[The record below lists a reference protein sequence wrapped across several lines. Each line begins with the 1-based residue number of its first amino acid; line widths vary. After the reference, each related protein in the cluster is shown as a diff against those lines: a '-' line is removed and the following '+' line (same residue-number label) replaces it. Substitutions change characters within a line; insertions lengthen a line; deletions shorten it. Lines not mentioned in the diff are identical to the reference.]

1 MPQLDPTWYASQL
14 FWLFVSF
21 FTLLFVMANFI
32 APKIADILAR
42 RQNKIDEYIDKAAET
57 KRRAEESL
65 AKYNEALSNA
75 TREANASLERIKRE
89 LEAEIVSKQDEL
101 AKRLRKKVSDGEAKI
116 NHSKGEAL
124 EKVRDISEELAGEI
138 IKKIG
143 ISGVANENIRE
154 AVRQS
159 AKN

>member
-75 TREANASLERIKRE
+75 TREANASLERTKESWRLKLFPNKTSWPKGCVKKSATAKPKSIAAKTKLWKRYV
-89 LEAEIVSKQDEL
+89 IF
-101 AKRLRKKVSDGEAKI
+101 LRSWP
-116 NHSKGEAL
+116 
-124 EKVRDISEELAGEI
+124 EKLL
-138 IKKIG
+138 
-143 ISGVANENIRE
+143 
-154 AVRQS
+154 
-159 AKN
+159 KNRNFRCG

>member
-14 FWLFVSF
+14 FWLCVSF

-75 TREANASLERIKRE
+75 TRESWRLKLFPNKTSWPKGCVKKSATAKPKSIAAKTKLWKRYV
-89 LEAEIVSKQDEL
+89 IF
-101 AKRLRKKVSDGEAKI
+101 LRSWPEKLLKKSEFPVWLTKI
-116 NHSKGEAL
+116 FA
-124 EKVRDISEELAGEI
+124 RP
-138 IKKIG
+138 
-143 ISGVANENIRE
+143 SGSR
-154 AVRQS
+154 
-159 AKN
+159 